1 MSSSELEDNSV
12 AEAEEVSDEEEVA
25 RPVKKRASKKKKK
38 DPNAPKRPQSAFFL
52 FSNAM
57 RSVVKEESP
66 NATFGEVAKLLSE
79 KFKALTASEKS
90 KWEKKAQKDKDRY
103 HREMEHYVPP
113 SDDEEEIGRKKK
125 KKKDPN
131 APKRNMSAFF
141 IYSNEVRDQV
151 KTDNPGIKFGDV
163 AKMISAQFKALS
175 PDERK
180 KFDDYAAKD
189 KERYL
194 REKAAYDAGQ

>member
-1 MSSSELEDNSV
+1 M
-12 AEAEEVSDEEEVA
+12 
-25 RPVKKRASKKKKK
+25 
-38 DPNAPKRPQSAFFL
+38 
-52 FSNAM
+52 
-57 RSVVKEESP
+57 
-66 NATFGEVAKLLSE
+66 GLS
-79 KFKALTASEKS
+79 ASEKS
-90 KWEKKAQKDKDRY
+90 KWEKKAQKDKERY

-113 SDDEEEIGRKKK
+113 SDDEEEEGGRKKK

-141 IYSNEVRDQV
+141 IYSNEVRSQV

-163 AKMISAQFKALS
+163 AKMISTQFKALS

-180 KFDDYAAKD
+180 KFDEYAVKD